1 MKRGMNR
8 LRSQGGF
15 TLVELLVSI
24 MVLVLLV
31 VAMGTGMTTALRVYQ
46 ESVFQSNSE
55 NLASMLN
62 ATLEDMFQYSKN
74 IYVRDEDTNTF
85 KGNTEIT
92 VDGVPEGVN
101 VLFSNSEYGATNAYI
116 FVNDNSTDEDA
127 NPVQFI
133 NVSNSKVKDV
143 LNIGAY
149 PNLGVKDLIITY
161 TNGVFNIEYTIYST
175 KDANSELKVKDAV
188 SMLNQ

>member
-1 MKRGMNR
+1 MNR

-74 IYVRDEDTNTF
+74 IYVREDTNSPTF
-85 KGNTEIT
+85 KQVKQETNTLT
-92 VDGVPEGVN
+92 VDDAEGVDM
-101 VLFSNSEYGATNAYI
+101 LFSNSEYGATNAYI

-127 NPVQFI
+127 NPVQFK
-133 NVSNSKVKDV
+133 NVSNNKVKDV